1 MSTRSQALAIL
12 SAWYAR
18 SGQLEAM
25 NDILRTIEA
34 DIRRR
39 KAHQAQQIAISQN
52 AKARA
57 QKWAALI
64 AQSTKEKPCSE

>member
-1 MSTRSQALAIL
+1 MT
-12 SAWYAR
+12 
-18 SGQLEAM
+18 
-25 NDILRTIEA
+25 DILQAIEA

-39 KAHQAQQIAISQN
+39 KAHQAHQIAISQN

-64 AQSTKEKPCSE
+64 AQSTKEPRHDSHALSR

>member
-1 MSTRSQALAIL
+1 
-12 SAWYAR
+12 
-18 SGQLEAM
+18 M

-39 KAHQAQQIAISQN
+39 KAHQAQQIAISLN

-57 QKWAALI
+57 QKWASLI
-64 AQSTKEKPCSE
+64 AQSNKEKPCSE

>member
-1 MSTRSQALAIL
+1 
-12 SAWYAR
+12 
-18 SGQLEAM
+18 M

-57 QKWAALI
+57 QKWAALN
-64 AQSTKEKPCSE
+64 AQQPAQPQCSAEKI

>member
-1 MSTRSQALAIL
+1 MTEILQA
-12 SAWYAR
+12 
-18 SGQLEAM
+18 
-25 NDILRTIEA
+25 IEA

-39 KAHQAQQIAISQN
+39 KAHQAQQIAISLN

-57 QKWAALI
+57 QKWASLN